1 MIYCI
6 KIKPKKVQRII
17 FKMNVC
23 KIGNKP
29 SVIRMEIT
37 VHTNK
42 LSTNQETDIPLGYIN
57 PYFIGAWM

>member
-6 KIKPKKVQRII
+6 KPKKKDQRII

-23 KIGNKP
+23 EIGNKP

-37 VHTNK
+37 IHRNK
-42 LSTNQETDIPLGYIN
+42 LSTNQETAIPLGYIN
-57 PYFIGAWM
+57 SYFIGGWV